1 MVYTSKT
8 YALINKKDKRHLK
21 EVLKYLV
28 PRREEKILE
37 VGCGRGFVVRELQN
51 VTPDVY
57 GIDVNPN
64 SIEHGV
70 ANNLRVMNAEHLE
83 FDDATFDKLYSFHA
97 IEHIPN
103 IKKALEEMDRV
114 LRPGGRALLVYPAEP
129 IRGLFSIPAA
139 TILFKNPLRTRE
151 VHLHKLN
158 PKRIQNLLGGT
169 KLEHKESKFSFFSSP
184 QYFTVLQKRLSS

>member
-1 MVYTSKT
+1 MKYTSKT
-8 YALINKKDKRHLK
+8 YALINKKDKRHLQ

-37 VGCGRGFVVRELQN
+37 IGCGRGFVVRELQN
-51 VTPDVY
+51 VSPETY
-57 GIDVNPN
+57 GIDANPN

-70 ANNLRVMNAEHLE
+70 ASNLKAMDAERLE
-83 FDDATFDKLYSFHA
+83 FDDASFDKLYSFHA
-97 IEHIPN
+97 IEHIPD
-103 IKKALEEMDRV
+103 IKKALEEMERV
-114 LRPGGRALLVYPAEP
+114 LRPGGRILLVYPAEP

-139 TILFKNPLRTRE
+139 VVLFKNPFRARD

-158 PKRIQNLLGGT
+158 PGRIQELIAGT

>member
-1 MVYTSKT
+1 
-8 YALINKKDKRHLK
+8 
-21 EVLKYLV
+21 
-28 PRREEKILE
+28 
-37 VGCGRGFVVRELQN
+37 
-51 VTPDVY
+51 
-57 GIDVNPN
+57 N

-139 TILFKNPLRTRE
+139 TILFKNPFRTRE

-158 PKRIQNLLGGT
+158 PQRIQELIAGT
-169 KLEHKESKFSFFSSP
+169 RLEHKESKFSLFSSP